1 MHFLLLST
9 SGKASGSDLVGC
21 YSTNNASCTDSS
33 LCTKQQQGIQ
43 KQHSGNSLK
52 RKKTDEAEMVETF
65 ANLQSGV
72 WKGKKSRAVIAVVSI
87 KKKKKG
93 IILSGMFHSERNTA
107 LCVFIKSE
115 LWPTCSVGMT
125 R

>member
-21 YSTNNASCTDSS
+21 YSINNASCRDSS
-33 LCTKQQQGIQ
+33 LCTKQQQEIQ

-65 ANLQSGV
+65 AYLQSGV
-72 WKGKKSRAVIAVVSI
+72 WKRKKSRAVIAVVSI
-87 KKKKKG
+87 KKKKK
-93 IILSGMFHSERNTA
+93 
-107 LCVFIKSE
+107 V
-115 LWPTCSVGMT
+115 
-125 R
+125 